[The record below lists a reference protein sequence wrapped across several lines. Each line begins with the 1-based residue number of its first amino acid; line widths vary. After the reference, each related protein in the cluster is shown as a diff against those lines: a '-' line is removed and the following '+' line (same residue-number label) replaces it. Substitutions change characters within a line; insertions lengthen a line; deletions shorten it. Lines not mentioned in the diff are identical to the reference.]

1 MLSNI
6 NHEYLHYRAGGPTIC
21 YETYYNVHKF
31 EYWNVD
37 EYGNLKIKKK
47 SEGRV
52 NILKNHSFY
61 KEHFSIQNK

>member
-1 MLSNI
+1 MNTYITVPVGQLFVMKHTIMFISLNIEMLTNMEI
-6 NHEYLHYRAGGPTIC
+6 
-21 YETYYNVHKF
+21 
-31 EYWNVD
+31 
-37 EYGNLKIKKK
+37 LKSKKK